1 MTKKDIE
8 IPPKQRALVFQGGG
22 SLGAYEA
29 GVYHVLYYWINKDL
43 DDDENVFDI
52 IAGTSIGAVNASI
65 IINEILEKKKR
76 KQEESLTQQKEKSAS
91 DKILNYWQDTP
102 KKLIEFWKNVS
113 SSSNI
118 IDAWDPWNLADI
130 YRSFIENYLKFNYGL
145 YLNIFPYMRFLLPS
159 EESFRNYYHT
169 QMALAYGEKHIFR
182 PLFIYPFST
191 PGSNKF
197 FDYSS
202 PTAKWFQY
210 TNLPLRN
217 SIVKSVNILKD
228 DNNKNGKGIKTIYDE
243 KEPRLLLIAVDIREA
258 KSRTFDSYN
267 ENITINHVLASA
279 AVPKNYPYVDIEG
292 NKYWD
297 GGILSNTPVREVLSE
312 HSKLW
317 TERLEID
324 EDSDSK
330 RDLSYEK
337 EKEWFK
343 KYNKDNNQNKKD
355 DIPDL
360 DLCVVNLYPSSESG
374 EQIPPLYDYDLTK
387 DRENDIKFHDKTEYD
402 IKMANVVSDY
412 HDFVE
417 RIGELAIK
425 AIEEIKDKDEVVI
438 KLKKKFIDILGKK
451 QRTLTRDEKPR
462 YFYDLLKK
470 RFNIEKIIEIQRQDD
485 IHTIAN
491 KALDFSSETISKL
504 IEQGIYD
511 TLDKIYQEQKE
522 NHKKEFFMNW
532 LTQYIKNIEKENT
545 KDILKPVL
553 EFKEKKRL

>member
-1 MTKKDIE
+1 MAKKDIQA
-8 IPPKQRALVFQGGG
+8 PSKQTALVFQGGG

-29 GVYHVLYYWINKDL
+29 GVYHVLYHWIKKDL
-43 DDDENVFDI
+43 DDDENVFDV

-65 IINEILEKKKR
+65 IINEILEKKKQDVSL
-76 KQEESLTQQKEKSAS
+76 KQQRGKSN
-91 DKILNYWQDTP
+91 KILNYWQDTP
-102 KKLIEFWKNVS
+102 NKLIQFWKNVS
-113 SSSNI
+113 SSNI
-118 IDAWDPWNLADI
+118 IDAGDPWNLTDI
-130 YRSFIENYLKFNYGL
+130 YRFFIENYLKFNYGV
-145 YLNIFPYMRFLLPS
+145 YLNMFPYLKSLLPS

-169 QMALAYGEKHIFR
+169 QNALAYGEKYIFR
-182 PLFIYPFST
+182 PLFLYPFST

-197 FDYSS
+197 FDYIS

-217 SIVKSVNILKD
+217 SILKSANLLKD
-228 DNNKNGKGIKTIYDE
+228 DNNNGKGIRTVYEE

-317 TERLEID
+317 VEKLEID
-324 EDSDSK
+324 EDTDSK
-330 RDLSYEK
+330 KELSYEK

-343 KYNKDNNQNKKD
+343 NEEKDDNQNKKD

-360 DLCVVNLYPSSESG
+360 DLCVVNLYPSNENG
-374 EQIPPLYDYDLTK
+374 EQIPPLNDYDLTK

-402 IKMANVVSDY
+402 VKMANVVSDY

-417 RIGELAIK
+417 RIGDLAIK
-425 AIEEIKDKDEVVI
+425 AIEEINDKDKSIVVED
-438 KLKKKFIDILGKK
+438 LKKEFLNILNKK
-451 QRTLTRDEKPR
+451 QRTLTRNEKPR
-462 YFYDLLKK
+462 YFYDLLQK
-470 RFNIEKIIEIQRQDD
+470 RFAIEKTIEIQRQDD

-491 KALDFSSETISKL
+491 KALDFSSGTIIKL

-511 TLDKIYQEQKE
+511 ALCKIYKDQKE
-522 NHKKEFFMNW
+522 KNNAEPFMAW
-532 LTQYIKNIEKENT
+532 LTQYIEVIGKEN

-553 EFKEKKRL
+553 EFKEKERL